1 MKSSSMMGSGLMGSG
16 MMASSSESKK
26 YKDMSD
32 VVGALTN
39 KLHNSIAD
47 IKIKPSKQ
55 CEPAPYCP
63 GDSGCGSDDYSRR
76 GDVPCYGCNL

>member
-1 MKSSSMMGSGLMGSG
+1 MKSSSMMGSG
-16 MMASSSESKK
+16 MMASSSGSKK

-63 GDSGCGSDDYSRR
+63 GDSSDCGSDGYSRR
-76 GDVPCYGCNL
+76 DDVPCYGCNL